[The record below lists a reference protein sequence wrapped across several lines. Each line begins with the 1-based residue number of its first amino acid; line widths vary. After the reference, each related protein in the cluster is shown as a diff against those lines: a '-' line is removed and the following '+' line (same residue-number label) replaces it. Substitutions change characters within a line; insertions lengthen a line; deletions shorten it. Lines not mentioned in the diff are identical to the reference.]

1 MNIYYKINKILN
13 YKNYSVRNKI
23 DALLKIIPEE
33 INCNLESYS
42 TKLDLQNAI
51 KNKKTIYKA
60 IKKLD
65 KNTGE
70 RFLKL
75 MNQ

>member
-13 YKNYSVRNKI
+13 YKNYNVRNKI
-23 DALLKIIPEE
+23 NALLKISEE
-33 INCNLESYS
+33 INCNLESNS
-42 TKLDLQNAI
+42 TKLELQNAI
-51 KNKKTIYKA
+51 KNTKTIYKA

-75 MNQ
+75 MDQ

>member
-23 DALLKIIPEE
+23 DALLKIIPKE

-51 KNKKTIYKA
+51 KYKKTIYKA

>member
-33 INCNLESYS
+33 INCNLEFNS
-42 TKLDLQNAI
+42 TKLELQNAN

-60 IKKLD
+60 IEKLD

-75 MNQ
+75 LDQ

>member
-23 DALLKIIPEE
+23 DALLKISEK
-33 INCNLESYS
+33 INCNLESNS
-42 TKLDLQNAI
+42 TKLELQNAI
-51 KNKKTIYKA
+51 KNTKTIYKA

-75 MNQ
+75 MDQ

>member
-23 DALLKIIPEE
+23 NALLKISEE

-42 TKLDLQNAI
+42 TKLELQNAI
-51 KNKKTIYKA
+51 KNTKTIYKA

-75 MNQ
+75 MDQ